1 MKLLLFGP
9 QGAGKGTIGNLLS
22 KKYKISLIG
31 AGAILRDAIKNKTPL
46 GKIAE
51 KYIHK
56 GKLVPAK
63 VIAKVVNEK
72 IKKQKKGYM
81 LDGFP
86 RDLDQAKYFSEMDK
100 IDLILVFDI
109 SKKLSIYRLSGRRTC
124 KECGTI
130 YNINP
135 DGYSRPKKN
144 GKCSCRGELT
154 QRKDDT
160 AKAIE
165 ERLKIYNKET
175 KPILKKYKDKV
186 QIIDASPPVEKILKN
201 TVEIIKGKF
210 NQ

>member
-1 MKLLLFGP
+1 MRFSKSKIKKARHKMKLLLFGP

-81 LDGFP
+81 LDGF
-86 RDLDQAKYFSEMDK
+86 QAY
-100 IDLILVFDI
+100 ILF
-109 SKKLSIYRLSGRRTC
+109 Y
-124 KECGTI
+124 
-130 YNINP
+130 
-135 DGYSRPKKN
+135 
-144 GKCSCRGELT
+144 
-154 QRKDDT
+154 
-160 AKAIE
+160 A
-165 ERLKIYNKET
+165 
-175 KPILKKYKDKV
+175 
-186 QIIDASPPVEKILKN
+186 
-201 TVEIIKGKF
+201 
-210 NQ
+210 